1 MSASPTVLVAS
12 DDLILL
18 DEVIRHLEEIPHW
31 KLLRSARSADELL
44 GRPVKP
50 DCVLASEEVALQL
63 VDHPRGAQLAAGLVV
78 FGRQETAAALRA
90 ALKLG
95 ARGFFQWPDERD
107 QLRGLVESG
116 CEVQAPREAPA
127 GALHAVWAP
136 KGGSGATVVSAH
148 LAGALATLGRRAT
161 LVDLDLDHADQT
173 SVLGADPEHK
183 TVGDL
188 LRVADELSRQTVS
201 SVLWSHPLGFSA
213 VLAPGRIGDTASAE
227 ASRISSVLGAIRE
240 AAEHVVVDLPSG
252 LNPVAVSALL
262 DASSIEVV
270 LTPDLLG
277 LRRTRDLLKGL
288 ESHGVQR
295 DRVNIVLN
303 QAGGPD
309 ITEKEVEAVLGVT
322 SVVRL
327 RADLRIYRA
336 ANRGELSPVACKFLT
351 PLARQL
357 AANYGAEAR
366 PEPAGRRP
374 STVPVSSGPVR
385 VNSSELQP
393 VAPGVR
399 PVARAGRRREAAPQ
413 RVLEPAASPTAR
425 IPNLDQSNPLR
436 ARRTWRSGGG
446 TS

>member
-1 MSASPTVLVAS
+1 VLVAS

-44 GRPVKP
+44 GRPARP
-50 DCVLASEEVALQL
+50 DCVVASEAVALQL
-63 VDHPRGAQLAAGLVV
+63 ADHPRRSQLSAGLVV
-78 FGRQETAAALRA
+78 FGRQETASAPRA

-95 ARGFFQWPDERD
+95 ARGFVQWPDERG
-107 QLRGLVESG
+107 QLRGLVERG
-116 CEVQAPREAPA
+116 CAVQAPTAVPA

-136 KGGSGATVVSAH
+136 KGGSGATVISAH
-148 LAGALATLGRRAT
+148 LAGALATLKRKAI

-188 LRVADELSRQTVS
+188 LRVADELSGQTVS
-201 SVLWSHPLGFSA
+201 TVLWSHPLGFSA

-227 ASRISSVLGAIRE
+227 ASRISSVLGTIRQ
-240 AAEHVVVDLPSG
+240 AADHLVVDLPSG

-262 DASSIEVV
+262 DSTSIEVV

-288 ESHGVQR
+288 DSHGVHR
-295 DRVNIVLN
+295 DRMNIVLN

-309 ITEKEVEAVLGVT
+309 ITEKEVEAVLGVS
-322 SVVRL
+322 SVIRI

-336 ANRGELSPVACKFLT
+336 VNRGELSPVACKLLA
-351 PLARQL
+351 PLARRL
-357 AANYGAEAR
+357 AAHSGAEAQ
-366 PEPAGRRP
+366 PEPAGP
-374 STVPVSSGPVR
+374 ATVAASARPVR
-385 VNSSELQP
+385 VDAAEAQP
-393 VAPGVR
+393 VVREVR
-399 PVARAGRRREAAPQ
+399 PVARVGRRREVAPQ
-413 RVLEPAASPTAR
+413 PVLEPAASPAAR
-425 IPNLDQSNPLR
+425 IPDRDQSNPLQ

-446 TS
+446 GG